1 MSVASGV
8 EGLSSVRSPT
18 KSATNL
24 TRQKTGAQQPEA
36 SELLPEPVFTGRKLT
51 PEEFLPIATRS
62 ETRKLE
68 LVGGKIVPMSPVSV
82 THGLVQ
88 MELAVLLGSFL
99 REHQLGR
106 AATEVGIVLNFGDTQ
121 VVRGPDLAF
130 WSQEKL
136 AQLETDQ
143 GFTRVVPDLVVE
155 VVSPHDSWGYLLQK
169 VLEYL
174 AAGVRLVWIADPET
188 RSVTVWRPNLQGAI
202 LRTDDTLQGEDVL
215 TGFSSP
221 VARIFA

>member
-8 EGLSSVRSPT
+8 EALSCVGGT
-18 KSATNL
+18 TQSAANL
-24 TRQKTGAQQPEA
+24 TRQKTGAQEPEDR
-36 SELLPEPVFTGRKLT
+36 ELLPEPVFTGRKLT
-51 PEEFLPIATRS
+51 PEEFLPIAAQS

-68 LVGGKIVPMSPVSV
+68 LVGGEIVPMSPVSV

-88 MELAVLLGSFL
+88 MELAVLIGSFV

-106 AATEVGIVLNFGDTQ
+106 AATDVGIVLHVGDTQ

-130 WSQEKL
+130 WSKEKL
-136 AQLETDQ
+136 GQLETDQ

-155 VVSPHDSWGYLLQK
+155 VVSPHDSWSYLHQK

-174 AAGVRLVWIADPET
+174 TAGVRLVWIADPET
-188 RSVTVWRPNLQGAI
+188 RSVTVWRPNLQGVI
-202 LRTDDTLQGEDVL
+202 LRADDTLQAEDVL
-215 TGFSSP
+215 PGFSSQ
-221 VARIFA
+221 VSRIFA